1 MASVGHNITFGDAS
15 QLTVEINLFD
25 FQQMVYGEEVVVRW
39 YQYLR
44 GEEKFTG
51 ADALVAQMKQDEQN
65 ARRIL
70 EKYK

>member
-1 MASVGHNITFGDAS
+1 MASVGHNITFGDAN

-51 ADALVAQMKQDEQN
+51 VDALVAQMKQDEQN
-65 ARRIL
+65 SRRIL